1 MEEQLESAIRAWAA
15 RVIMVAV
22 AMSLAAPVSAQDP
35 VVDPIGAD
43 DTSDPTTMAR
53 EDTYETTRTAAMGS
67 GSRAT
72 AIGTSALA
80 TNAANMPLAR
90 LYHVESTA
98 ATVAGSNNWS
108 LGGAVAD
115 SVTNSLAAGMA
126 FRYVLGG
133 DGNRAYSGWDGRLS
147 IGMPLSEAISIGV
160 SGRYV
165 NLSAD
170 KKNADGD
177 RIGPRARGFTV
188 DAAVRITLGDRFHIA
203 ALGYNLVDR
212 NSELVPM
219 LVGGSLGLNLT
230 DYLSIGADLLT
241 DLTTFEDVEFI
252 AGGGIELLAGEAIPL
267 RLGYRADTGRDRH
280 QLTGSVGYVDQKVG
294 IDFSLRQDISGD
306 DRESALVMSFRY
318 HVQ

>member
-1 MEEQLESAIRAWAA
+1 MEEQLETTTRAWAA
-15 RVIMVAV
+15 RVIMVAA
-22 AMSLAAPVSAQDP
+22 AMSIAVPASAQDP
-35 VVDPIGAD
+35 MVDPTP
-43 DTSDPTTMAR
+43 DTTVDPTTMAR

-67 GSRAT
+67 GARAT

-98 ATVAGSNNWS
+98 ATVAGSENWS

-133 DGNRAYSGWDGRLS
+133 EGPNHGYSGWDGRLS
-147 IGMPLSEAISIGV
+147 IGMPLSEAIAIGV

-165 NLSAD
+165 SLTAD
-170 KKNADGD
+170 KENADGD
-177 RIGPRARGFTV
+177 RIGPHARGFTV
-188 DAAVRITLGDRFHIA
+188 DASVRVTLGERFHIA

-230 DYLSIGADLLT
+230 DYLSLGADFLS
-241 DLTTFEDVEFI
+241 DLTTFDGVEFI
-252 AGGGIELLAGEAIPL
+252 AGGGVELLAGEAIPL
-267 RLGYRADTGRDRH
+267 RIGYRVDTGRERH
-280 QLTGSVGYVDQKVG
+280 QLTGSVGYTDQKVG
-294 IDFSLRQDISGD
+294 IDFSIRQDLSGD
-306 DRESALVMSFRY
+306 GRETALVMGFRY